1 MRILFAHYRRLADD
15 REDRVL
21 SSRKFCRE
29 ITMSR
34 ITPLSFALLML
45 AILAA
50 PAAKAF
56 NFAVRADEW
65 DTWPPECR
73 ARYSTTKAS
82 NVTPYAGVVPSSEVQ
97 AWQSRVGA
105 YAWNHMHHY
114 CAGLA
119 YMHRAARERDPK
131 WRDVYLKNAAREAG
145 YTYNRLLQQPP
156 QVLFPDV
163 SIGLAAISME
173 SGQPSKAMKYLE
185 LAVQEYPRVERI
197 YLAMASVHQSEGR
210 PEQAR
215 ETLLRGQAATG
226 GGSAELIYNLGL
238 VSYEL
243 GDLDAAVKYAGEA
256 YGAGFPLPGLRRKLE
271 SSGRVVGD

>member
-1 MRILFAHYRRLADD
+1 MPRNTL
-15 REDRVL
+15 
-21 SSRKFCRE
+21 
-29 ITMSR
+29 
-34 ITPLSFALLML
+34 PLSLALLML
-45 AILAA
+45 AILVA
-50 PAAKAF
+50 PSAYAF

-65 DTWPPECR
+65 NTWPPECR

-82 NVTPYAGVVPSSEVQ
+82 NVTPYAGVVPSSEVRS
-97 AWQSRVGA
+97 WENRVGT

-119 YMHRAARERDPK
+119 YLHRAKREKDPK

-145 YTYNRLLQQPP
+145 YTYNRLLQEPG
-156 QVLFPDV
+156 QVLLPDV

-185 LAVQEYPRVERI
+185 LAMQESPRVERI
-197 YLAMASVHQSEGR
+197 YIAMASVYQREGQ

-215 ETLLRGQAATG
+215 EVLLRGQTATD
-226 GGSAELIYNLGL
+226 GGSAELVYNLGL

-243 GDLDAAVKYAGEA
+243 GDLDAAEKYANEA
-256 YGAGFPLPGLRRKLE
+256 YAAGFPLPGLRRKLE
-271 SSGRVVGD
+271 SSGRLVGN